1 MSIEHP
7 ESKLKKGVIIGIAVL
22 AGGAVLV
29 TMFREPRQAGATKEK
44 TPETNVVVN
53 VAAGAEASAAAGAVA
68 TQRFR
73 QEIAARGEDREGPA
87 EAPSRAPLVAADAPV
102 RSAVQAS
109 SAEPERRSPAQT
121 VSPPMAGGNEAAA
134 VVPTPESP
142 AAIAAWPGIARGA
155 SIYGR
160 PTGAICEDGLRR
172 GVTFDMNAVEPALAL
187 ADGRELPPGTRLRVR
202 VGDVRLGNGDDP
214 SIARFELAAV
224 EWNGQW
230 QPVTAAA
237 YRVPFERRRSVG
249 ASALKGAA
257 IGAAAGTIVSLV
269 FKTDLAPS
277 LLIGAAAGAAI
288 GASTAGASQL
298 SCIDPA
304 QTKLGFEF

>member
-1 MSIEHP
+1 MTQQV
-7 ESKLKKGVIIGIAVL
+7 SKVQIGAVVGSTCTFVGTVVAVL
-22 AGGAVLV
+22 AYCRPPEPVKPASSTTTISGGTVMIGS
-29 TMFREPRQAGATKEK
+29 T
-44 TPETNVVVN
+44 VV
-53 VAAGAEASAAAGAVA
+53 GSAAPGTAASGAG
-68 TQRFR
+68 RR
-73 QEIAARGEDREGPA
+73 Y
-87 EAPSRAPLVAADAPV
+87 SADAPGRTEA
-102 RSAVQAS
+102 RSNPSPEAVAPKP
-109 SAEPERRSPAQT
+109 ALAPAQMEDGNT
-121 VSPPMAGGNEAAA
+121 AGVKDGDASQSSSPTI
-134 VVPTPESP
+134 TPP
-142 AAIAAWPGIARGA
+142 IASWPGIARGA

>member
-1 MSIEHP
+1 MALRSND
-7 ESKLKKGVIIGIAVL
+7 SWVLRVMLGI
-22 AGGAVLV
+22 
-29 TMFREPRQAGATKEK
+29 
-44 TPETNVVVN
+44 
-53 VAAGAEASAAAGAVA
+53 GAVA
-68 TQRFR
+68 AVGGLWLAGRDYGTPSLDGAEITKRDSVSLEMVTPTQALSKGDDRR
-73 QEIAARGEDREGPA
+73 RGQEVALPRSSALSASERPTSVVNNMVVQQLQSTTQPSESNNKPETQEPA
-87 EAPSRAPLVAADAPV
+87 EGTGMAAGPELPSK
-102 RSAVQAS
+102 S
-109 SAEPERRSPAQT
+109 
-121 VSPPMAGGNEAAA
+121 
-134 VVPTPESP
+134 
-142 AAIAAWPGIARGA
+142 AWPGAARGA

-172 GVTFDMNAVEPALAL
+172 GVTFDMNAVEPIPTL
-187 ADGRELPPGTRLRVR
+187 ADGRALPPGTKLRVR